1 MKRGLKALC
10 AGLAVALLL
19 GLGYGCL
26 VMPKHRAVQE
36 YVPGQG
42 NIRGDVDAAAWAEIC
57 PEFEIGATVEGIAVF
72 KDPAA
77 AWRQFTRL
85 YSAQIRQVRKEN
97 RLLPLTRLTW
107 QPYQKFGWQTSGDC
121 EIVSSF
127 LDIYENS
134 Y

>member
-1 MKRGLKALC
+1 MKRGRKALS
-10 AGLAVALLL
+10 AVLAAALLL
-19 GLGYGCL
+19 SLGYGYL
-26 VMPKHRAVQE
+26 VTPKHRAVQE

-42 NIRGDVDAAAWAEIC
+42 NVRGNVDAAAWAELC
-57 PEFEIGATVEGIAVF
+57 PEFEIGATAEGIAVF

-107 QPYQKFGWQTSGDC
+107 LPYQKYGWQTSGDC
-121 EIVSSF
+121 AIVSRF

>member
-1 MKRGLKALC
+1 MKRGLKALSVV
-10 AGLAVALLL
+10 LAAALLL
-19 GLGYGCL
+19 SLGCGYF
-26 VMPKHRAVQE
+26 VTPKHRAVQE

-42 NIRGDVDAAAWAEIC
+42 NVRGNVDAAAWAEIC
-57 PEFEIGATVEGIAVF
+57 PEFEIGATAEGIAVF

-107 QPYQKFGWQTSGDC
+107 LPYQKYGWQTSGDC
-121 EIVSSF
+121 AIVSRF

>member
-1 MKRGLKALC
+1 MKRGLKALS
-10 AGLAVALLL
+10 AVLAAALLL
-19 GLGYGCL
+19 SLGCGYL
-26 VMPKHRAVQE
+26 VTPKHRAVQE
-36 YVPGQG
+36 YV
-42 NIRGDVDAAAWAEIC
+42 RGTVDADAWAEIC
-57 PEFEIGATVEGIAVF
+57 PEFEIGATAEGIAVF

-107 QPYQKFGWQTSGDC
+107 LPYQKYGWQTSGDC
-121 EIVSSF
+121 AIVSRF